1 MIRFLVVYETPADAA
16 AFDQHYRD
24 VHIPLVKKLPGL
36 RQYTISRNAI
46 PVQGA
51 EAFYLIAELDWDDMG
66 SMQAAFATPEGQ
78 ATAADV
84 EVLMPGGGVRTMI
97 FEVEAV

>member
-1 MIRFLVVYETPADAA
+1 MIRLLVMYETPADAA

-46 PVQGA
+46 SVRGA

-66 SMQAAFATPEGQ
+66 SMQAALATPEGQ
-78 ATAADV
+78 ATSADV